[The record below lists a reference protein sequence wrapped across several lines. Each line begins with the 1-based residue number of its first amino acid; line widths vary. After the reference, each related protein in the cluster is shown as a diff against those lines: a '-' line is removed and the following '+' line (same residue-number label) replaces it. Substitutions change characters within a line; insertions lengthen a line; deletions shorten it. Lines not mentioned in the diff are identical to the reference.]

1 MFSVLTNNNTSPNT
15 SRGLDVTQLLQEIDS
30 KMGPISTLAT
40 KVDDLQTLLRDL
52 KLKIDEDRQKLVNDV
67 NNNLVPQEG
76 GSKKKS
82 STKKTTKPTKKTTK
96 PAKK

>member
-1 MFSVLTNNNTSPNT
+1 MFNVLPNPNT
-15 SRGLDVTQLLQEIDS
+15 SSPLDVSQLLQEIDA

-40 KVDDLQTLLRDL
+40 KVDDLQTLLKDL
-52 KLKIDEDRQKLVNDV
+52 KLKIDEDRQKLVKDV

-76 GSKKKS
+76 GSKKKA
-82 STKKTTKPTKKTTK
+82 STKKTKKKTTK